1 MKPYVQVAQSCL
13 TLCIP
18 MDCSPPGSP
27 VQGIFHARI
36 LQKVAISY
44 SRGSSDPGIEPAS
57 LVSPALAGGFFTT
70 STTLPVTKLYLLGH
84 SYFLC
89 VCVGGG
95 TLSYI
100 FMAISMSLASS
111 LPFALSSII
120 LKKISESQS
129 TYHFTGSALNAVEEI
144 SFAFPGSQCFLW
156 NCGYAKNQLPT
167 AWQHMMRTSWICEV
181 KLTHQCE
188 RHNLFTQCTRI
199 YLHPIQARSFEP
211 IKGTGRVRQVESMEW
226 ELRSG
231 DLDPKHLNRD
241 QLLTSCML
249 FNYLLNYSDPHIFLF
264 IRWKL
269 SILLLD
275 WYNKIS

>member
-89 VCVGGG
+89 VCGGG
-95 TLSYI
+95 DPFLYIYGHFHVIGILSPLC
-100 FMAISMSLASS
+100 S
-111 LPFALSSII
+111 
-120 LKKISESQS
+120 
-129 TYHFTGSALNAVEEI
+129 
-144 SFAFPGSQCFLW
+144 
-156 NCGYAKNQLPT
+156 
-167 AWQHMMRTSWICEV
+167 
-181 KLTHQCE
+181 
-188 RHNLFTQCTRI
+188 
-199 YLHPIQARSFEP
+199 
-211 IKGTGRVRQVESMEW
+211 
-226 ELRSG
+226 
-231 DLDPKHLNRD
+231 
-241 QLLTSCML
+241 
-249 FNYLLNYSDPHIFLF
+249 LLNYFKENLRISINISFHWKRFKCCGRNLLCLSWKPVFSVKLRLCKKPAPHCLTAYDEDIVNL
-264 IRWKL
+264 WG
-269 SILLLD
+269 
-275 WYNKIS
+275 